1 MVERCI
7 DKICTQQ
14 DIAGSPLLDPLQA
27 IFNELGPS
35 IEKLKNSQ
43 NETIALYLAPENY
56 NPDISRD
63 RNMSVIEAPN
73 AVDRGG
79 FVSRRLSPKEQI
91 ETQLVST
98 LALFTFSDEL
108 LAAKEKEPCTLRQAI
123 STALQELQETLA
135 DPHTVQAFKQ
145 LRKVRSYLAT
155 CAFMEERRGSFCTC
169 A

>member
-1 MVERCI
+1 VVERCI
-7 DKICTQQ
+7 DKICTTQ
-14 DIAGSPLLDPLQA
+14 DIAGSSLDPLQV

-43 NETIALYLAPENY
+43 NETISLYLAPENY

-73 AVDRGG
+73 AIDGMG

-98 LALFTFSDEL
+98 LAMFTFSDEL
-108 LAAKEKEPCTLRQAI
+108 LAAKEKEPCTLRQALN
-123 STALQELQETLA
+123 TALQELQETLA

-145 LRKVRSYLAT
+145 LRKVHNT
-155 CAFMEERRGSFCTC
+155 CFFVERDVVLFCTRV
-169 A
+169 